1 MFCLMSLVSSWL
13 PGLSGQVATEVRYSF
28 GAQLGRGV
36 WRYVENPNSLNLGGV
51 QSGIPVPGFLCF
63 MLYPSQA
70 DFGIALPILRVRL
83 CVFLVV
89 LSPS

>member
-13 PGLSGQVATEVRYSF
+13 PGLSGQVATEIRYSF

-51 QSGIPVPGFLCF
+51 QSGIPVPGFLCL